1 MARKKRSSRSPVAT
15 IVMLVVAIAAFIF
28 GASVLGLGPMLEM
41 IGVDPAELEEAG
53 IPIEDIGLEDSGPI
67 ASENTSGS
75 GSYYEVYF
83 TSPESV
89 PDGVTT
95 GGQDTNLIA
104 LINGAQS
111 TIDLAV
117 FEFNLQQVADAL
129 IAAHNRGVQVRV
141 VYDDEHTEDDPQME
155 QLIDAG
161 IPAVPDERSAFM
173 HNKFWVFD
181 SQVVWT
187 GSTNIT
193 ENGFY
198 RNNNNA
204 IVIRSSRLAQ
214 NYTTEFEE
222 MFLRDE
228 FGPTSTANTP
238 SPQFTINGILIESYF
253 ASEDDVTT
261 ALVNAINAAESSIHF
276 MAFAFTENDI
286 GDPVIAAAN
295 RGVEV
300 AGIFERRG
308 ANTEFSECPKFLAEG
323 YNVRIDGN
331 PGTFHHK
338 VIIIDG
344 STVATGS
351 FNFSGNAIGSNDE
364 NILIIHDPAV
374 AQQYE
379 QEFNRRM
386 AESLA
391 PVGNECL
398 AE

>member
-1 MARKKRSSRSPVAT
+1 
-15 IVMLVVAIAAFIF
+15 
-28 GASVLGLGPMLEM
+28 
-41 IGVDPAELEEAG
+41 
-53 IPIEDIGLEDSGPI
+53 
-67 ASENTSGS
+67 
-75 GSYYEVYF
+75 
-83 TSPESV
+83 
-89 PDGVTT
+89 
-95 GGQDTNLIA
+95 
-104 LINGAQS
+104 
-111 TIDLAV
+111 
-117 FEFNLQQVADAL
+117 
-129 IAAHNRGVQVRV
+129 
-141 VYDDEHTEDDPQME
+141 
-155 QLIDAG
+155 
-161 IPAVPDERSAFM
+161 M